1 MRKTFAFYGAHPS
14 LREGI
19 QIRAAWRELQALHT
33 TCCQALAEFS
43 AELGIAVV
51 EHIAM
56 AEQISRFVVHCVASH
71 LGHPLLR
78 GMTRD
83 ASQGYAPGLQMQE
96 EQNVVRHQAPPRQH
110 LDREEVGSC
119 EHVHMPADEL
129 LPGPRLR
136 PFGSRCDV
144 VAAQDVAYSLVG
156 TGMTQGGQH
165 PGDAVVT
172 PT

>member
-33 TCCQALAEFS
+33 SCGQALAEFS
-43 AELGIAVV
+43 AELSIAVV

-83 ASQGYAPGLQMQE
+83 ASQAYAPGLQMQE
-96 EQNVVRHQAPPRQH
+96 EQNVVRHQAPPRQD
-110 LDREEVGSC
+110 LYREEVGSC
-119 EHVHMPADEL
+119 EHVHVPAEEL
-129 LPGPRLR
+129 LPARLFP
-136 PFGSRCDV
+136 PFGTRCDV
-144 VAAQDVAYSLVG
+144 VAALGLAPTPVG
-156 TGMTQGGQH
+156 KGCTQGG
-165 PGDAVVT
+165 T
-172 PT
+172 PPR

>member
-33 TCCQALAEFS
+33 TCGQALAEFS

-56 AEQISRFVVHCVASH
+56 VEQIPRFVVHCVASH

-83 ASQGYAPGLQMQE
+83 ASQAYAPGLQMQE
-96 EQNVVRHQAPPRQH
+96 EKNVERHQAPPCQH
-110 LDREEVGSC
+110 LHRKYAGSC
-119 EHVHMPADEL
+119 EHVHVPTDEL
-129 LPGPRLR
+129 LPGRRL
-136 PFGSRCDV
+136 P
-144 VAAQDVAYSLVG
+144 
-156 TGMTQGGQH
+156 
-165 PGDAVVT
+165 P
-172 PT
+172 

>member
-14 LREGI
+14 LRVVF

-33 TCCQALAEFS
+33 SCGQALAEFS

-78 GMTRD
+78 ALTRD
-83 ASQGYAPGLQMQE
+83 ARQAYPPRLPMQE
-96 EQNVVRHQAPPRQH
+96 EQNVLRH
-110 LDREEVGSC
+110 
-119 EHVHMPADEL
+119 
-129 LPGPRLR
+129 
-136 PFGSRCDV
+136 
-144 VAAQDVAYSLVG
+144 
-156 TGMTQGGQH
+156 
-165 PGDAVVT
+165 
-172 PT
+172 

>member
-33 TCCQALAEFS
+33 SCGQARAEFS

-83 ASQGYAPGLQMQE
+83 ASQAYAPGLQMQE
-96 EQNVVRHQAPPRQH
+96 DQNVVRPQAPPRQA
-110 LDREEVGSC
+110 LDREAVASSHHA
-119 EHVHMPADEL
+119 HVP
-129 LPGPRLR
+129 
-136 PFGSRCDV
+136 
-144 VAAQDVAYSLVG
+144 QD
-156 TGMTQGGQH
+156 
-165 PGDAVVT
+165 
-172 PT
+172 

>member
-33 TCCQALAEFS
+33 SCCQALAEFS

-83 ASQGYAPGLQMQE
+83 ARQAYSPCLQMPE
-96 EQNVVRHQAPPRQH
+96 KHNGVRHHAAPPQH
-110 LDREEVGSC
+110 
-119 EHVHMPADEL
+119 
-129 LPGPRLR
+129 
-136 PFGSRCDV
+136 
-144 VAAQDVAYSLVG
+144 
-156 TGMTQGGQH
+156 
-165 PGDAVVT
+165 
-172 PT
+172 